1 MNIDMETYKALSYE
15 GKISYWVGTLIVSIG
30 TGKFRD
36 AVALMIDLISHEAY
50 ERGVQVS
57 KEDY

>member
-1 MNIDMETYKALSYE
+1 MNMDMETYKALSYE

-36 AVALMIDLISHEAY
+36 AVALMIDLISREAY
-50 ERGVQVS
+50 ERGVQAG
-57 KEDY
+57 KESY

>member
-1 MNIDMETYKALSYE
+1 METYKALSYE

-36 AVALMIDLISHEAY
+36 AVALMIDLISREAY
-50 ERGVQVS
+50 ERGVEAG
-57 KEDY
+57 KEGY